1 MVVSHLSK
9 HIISQITEMSMLM
22 KNYYI
27 GFDIGTDSIGWATTD
42 EEYNLLKARGQDFWG
57 TYLFDPAKTAED
69 RRMNRTARRRL
80 ARKRQRIKLLQEL
93 FAEEIAKVDFWFYER
108 LNNSKYD
115 VEDKSDDVRYSD
127 NLFRDIGFR
136 DKDYSREYRTIY
148 HLRQAFTDKEKAKE
162 IKDVRL
168 LYLAVAHIIKHRG
181 HFLFEGQT
189 IKAGDKAQITESFK
203 KINMKLSEMDED
215 NQTLSLENLSAA
227 LDLLCDKTA
236 TKTNKE
242 KGLKQYFGIKNDKTC
257 GAIIKAMVGGKVSI
271 MNLFGTEDADP
282 KDFCFDDASF
292 ELEKYQANFSEEEFA
307 LFCELKAIYD
317 WSVLAKI
324 LGDYRYVSQ
333 AMCAKYDRHHEDKR
347 ILKEY
352 VLENFGKEK
361 YKEVFYRKS
370 GVNNYAAY
378 VGSDRGR
385 KCGSASKEDFYKY
398 LKDFVEDEYILSKIA
413 DGTFLDKLRTSAN
426 AVIPYQVHKDEL
438 ETILENASENFPF
451 LNEVQDGYSVKQK
464 IVMLMTFRVPYYVG
478 PLNTQHADG
487 GFAWV
492 KKYAG
497 TERMKIT
504 PWNFDDVVDKQASE
518 DAFIERMTNKC
529 TYLIGEDVLPK
540 QSLLYSEF
548 AFLNELNNVTYRG
561 KRLDK
566 QARDAIVE
574 YAKENS
580 GKITTSKIGK
590 ILEGAGLIEKGEG
603 KKENF
608 AGIDG
613 EIKGS
618 FATYR
623 FFKRVFGE
631 NFDIDTCEEII
642 KWFTI
647 MGDATRAV
655 ARAKRK
661 YGFDDE
667 TAKKLRDLNC
677 SGWGRMSREFLDG
690 EEIVHVSKD
699 TGEVYTIIEAMRE
712 TGCNLMELLSSRY
725 DFVAA
730 VQNYND
736 KNSDDGNVTYR
747 TVEDL
752 YCSPSVKRAIWR
764 TICLVR
770 EIEKVQGG
778 PPKRIFIEM
787 ARDVDGKNEKERK
800 KSRKVQMLELYQSV
814 QKDVRDWMP
823 DIDDKIEN
831 IEKTEDARFLSDK
844 LYLYYMQGGRSA
856 YSGKPIDIEDV
867 FNTNICDIDHIYPQ
881 SKIKDDSI
889 INNRVLC
896 FKNENLN
903 KLDVYPI
910 SHDIREKMIPLW
922 TAWRDKGFIS
932 EEKYKRLTRS
942 SELTVDELSDFINRQ
957 LVETMQSTKAV
968 AEILKKMYPNTDI
981 VYSKAGN
988 VNEFKNWA
996 NKPERDAK
1004 IVKVRELNDL
1014 HHAKDAYLNIVVGN
1028 CYYMKFNRNAAV
1040 FFKNNGRN
1048 SYNLKKL
1055 FEGDISGAWEP
1066 SMLNK
1071 VAAVVH
1077 KNTCKVVR
1085 FTSEGKGALFNA
1097 TIKTKGANDKLI
1109 PLKRNCPL
1117 ENTDKY
1123 GGYDNATT
1131 AYFSLVKSVDKK
1143 GKIQLS
1149 LEAIPIYIDLLR
1161 DEEALIGYLVK
1172 NSGLFNPQ
1180 VVIEKIKLN
1189 SLVKINGAY
1198 YWLRGR
1204 TVDRLVLCNANQ
1216 LVLDSASTE
1225 YLKKVIAFSDKKKK
1239 LRADIQ
1245 PTYEF
1250 DKISAEGNEKL
1261 YDTFVSKLES
1271 KPYSLMPTISQQ
1283 VLLLNAKKEKFLNM
1297 SLSEQIKLLIEIL
1310 HFMQCNSVQSNMSAI
1325 EGAPHAGVLLHSKK
1339 IGENEEFLLIT
1350 QSPTGYYK
1358 ETVDL
1363 TTFYRQ

>member
-9 HIISQITEMSMLM
+9 YIISQITEMSMLM

-57 TYLFDPAKTAED
+57 TYLFDPAKTASE
-69 RRMNRTARRRL
+69 RRLNRTARRRL

-115 VEDKSDDVRYSD
+115 VDDKSDDVRYSD

-189 IKAGDKAQITESFK
+189 IKAGDKAQIAESFK
-203 KINMKLSEMDED
+203 KINEILIETDED
-215 NQTLSLENLSAA
+215 NQTLSLENLPAA

-282 KDFCFDDASF
+282 KDFCFDEANF
-292 ELEKYQANFSEEEFA
+292 ELEKYQVNFSEEEFA

-361 YKEVFYRKS
+361 YKEVFYCKS
-370 GVNNYAAY
+370 GINNYAAY

-385 KCGSASKEDFYKY
+385 KCATASKEDFYKY
-398 LKDFVEDEYILSKIA
+398 LKTIVNKDDKYIWDKIE

-492 KKYAG
+492 KKYEG

-561 KRLDK
+561 QRLDK

-631 NFDIDTCEEII
+631 NFDADMCEEII

-647 MGDATRAV
+647 MGDAMRTV

-690 EEIVHVSKD
+690 EEIIHVSKE

-725 DFVAA
+725 DFSDA
-730 VQNYND
+730 VQKYND
-736 KNSDDGNVTYR
+736 NNTTDDAVTYR

-787 ARDVDGKNEKERK
+787 ARDVDGKNEKTRT
-800 KSRKVQMLELYQSV
+800 KSRKVQMLELYKSV
-814 QKDVRDWMP
+814 QKDVRNWMS
-823 DIDDKIEN
+823 DVDDKIAN

-896 FKNENLN
+896 FKSENQN
-903 KLDVYPI
+903 KKDVYPVPC
-910 SHDIREKMIPLW
+910 DIRDKMTPLW
-922 TAWRDKGFIS
+922 TMWRDKGFIS

-957 LVETMQSTKAV
+957 LVETRQSTKAV
-968 AEILKKMYPNTDI
+968 AEILKKMYPDTDI

-1040 FFKNNGRN
+1040 FFKNNGRS

-1055 FEGDISGAWEP
+1055 FEGDISGAWTP

-1085 FTSEGKGALFNA
+1085 FTSCEHGKLFDVKPVRA
-1097 TIKTKGANDKLI
+1097 KDKLV
-1109 PLKRNCPL
+1109 PLKCNGIL
-1117 ENTDKY
+1117 ERTNKY
-1123 GGYDNATT
+1123 GGYDSAKTSHF
-1131 AYFSLVKSVDKK
+1131 ALVKSVDIK

-1149 LEAIPIYIDLLR
+1149 IEAIPIYIDLLH

-1180 VVIEKIKLN
+1180 IVIEKIKKY
-1189 SLVKINGAY
+1189 SLIKFNGAY
-1198 YWLRGR
+1198 YWLSSKYDSTRIG
-1204 TVDRLVLCNANQ
+1204 LCNANQ
-1216 LVLDSASTE
+1216 LVLDKESTI
-1225 YLKKVIAFSDKKKK
+1225 YLKKILSFNEKREKNKNIEPSF
-1239 LRADIQ
+1239 
-1245 PTYEF
+1245 EF
-1250 DKISAEGNEKL
+1250 DKISKEQNIML
-1261 YDTFVSKLES
+1261 YDEFVAKLANA
-1271 KPYSLMPTISQQ
+1271 PYSNLVVIPKEIALLKEKRDEFESFSATEQITLLIS
-1283 VLLLNAKKEKFLNM
+1283 LLNFMCCCDKKADLR
-1297 SLSEQIKLLIEIL
+1297 LIGGK
-1310 HFMQCNSVQSNMSAI
+1310 A
-1325 EGAPHAGVLLHSKK
+1325 GAGVQKRLKK
-1339 IGENEEFLLIT
+1339 IDENEEALLIT

-1363 TTFYRQ
+1363 TAFYRQ